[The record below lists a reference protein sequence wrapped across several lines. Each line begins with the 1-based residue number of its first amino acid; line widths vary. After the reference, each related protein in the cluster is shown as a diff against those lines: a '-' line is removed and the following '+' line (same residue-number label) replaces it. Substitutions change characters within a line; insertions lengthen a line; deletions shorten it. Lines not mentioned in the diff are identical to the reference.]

1 MLILWAHSTRMTQEW
16 PQAPGPAEFGGSLAT
31 LAQSYWSSRVSAG
44 DQSTRLSPPSSA
56 LLRTF
61 FSRNARAGANHANRE
76 QIRLLGMLSGFLFRY
91 LGEDL
96 YRASIFSLVEWKCE
110 YSTVRLLVKMHL
122 LNWQRKSE
130 IFKSEIIHDFNCL
143 TKFDKPQQLCL
154 SRIGF
159 VSQSLS

>member
-76 QIRLLGMLSGFLFRY
+76 QIRLLGMLSSFLFRY
-91 LGEDL
+91 LGENL
-96 YRASIFSLVEWKCE
+96 HSASIFSLVEWKCE
-110 YSTVRLLVKMHL
+110 YSTSLGEDTFAQLTKKVG
-122 LNWQRKSE
+122 
-130 IFKSEIIHDFNCL
+130 FYKSEIIHDFNYL
-143 TKFDKPQQLCL
+143 PKFDKPRQLCF
-154 SRIGF
+154 SRISF
-159 VSQSLS
+159 VSQCLS

>member
-1 MLILWAHSTRMTQEW
+1 M
-16 PQAPGPAEFGGSLAT
+16 T

-96 YRASIFSLVEWKCE
+96 YRASIFSLVE
-110 YSTVRLLVKMHL
+110 
-122 LNWQRKSE
+122 
-130 IFKSEIIHDFNCL
+130 
-143 TKFDKPQQLCL
+143 
-154 SRIGF
+154 
-159 VSQSLS
+159 

>member
-1 MLILWAHSTRMTQEW
+1 MLILWAHSARMTQEW
-16 PQAPGPAEFGGSLAT
+16 PQAPGPAEFGGSLAA

-91 LGEDL
+91 LGEDH

-110 YSTVRLLVKMHL
+110 YSTSLGEDAVAQFTKKVG
-122 LNWQRKSE
+122 
-130 IFKSEIIHDFNCL
+130 FCKSEIIHDFNCL
-143 TKFDKPQQLCL
+143 PKFDKPQQLCL